1 MDTFLGPRQVQK
13 LLLARARAPVRRDRG
28 PVRAA
33 DGRVQVLGQ
42 RRGPLQRVHGPRSD
56 SRDLPWSRRGG
67 PEGPLRWQALEEGQR
82 PSREFRA
89 IASIQFSHVHWKHP
103 WNLVDP

>member
-42 RRGPLQRVHGPRSD
+42 RRGPLQRLHGPRSD

-67 PEGPLRWQALEEGQR
+67 PEGPLRWQALEEGFSLR
-82 PSREFRA
+82 FRTC
-89 IASIQFSHVHWKHP
+89 IGDTLGI
-103 WNLVDP
+103 L

>member
-42 RRGPLQRVHGPRSD
+42 RRGPLQRLHGPRSD

-67 PEGPLRWQALEEGQR
+67 PEGPLRWQALEKGGR
-82 PSREFRA
+82 GHLGNLGRGFRTC
-89 IASIQFSHVHWKHP
+89 IGNTLGI
-103 WNLVDP
+103 L